1 MRLGPFCLATGLG
14 MAPSIFLTA
23 AAADVG
29 WHSPWAWAAALGGI
43 AALAVAMTVLR
54 PAVLR
59 WLESRESPARPE
71 ATRRPEASGSP

>member
-1 MRLGPFCLATGLG
+1 MRLAPFCLATGLG

-43 AALAVAMTVLR
+43 AALAGLMTVLR

-59 WLESRESPARPE
+59 WLERREGLGSPEPTPRPE
-71 ATRRPEASGSP
+71 TSRSP